1 MSATG
6 TPEIPH
12 CSAFGNNRSPNVRLT
27 AMSGIVAVSAVNG
40 SLVNHCAPG
49 IAITFD
55 DAHRV
60 ERGTGDGSS
69 RPVPI
74 GRFASCQPVPRISCV
89 TRRPFWAGAP
99 ARVDSPRR
107 LSIMDDQCTCGGRR
121 VRRPTPRP
129 STTGDDGIRL
139 NRIRRTSSP
148 RLSPRR
154 TSACHREAV
163 VRFVS
168 VDSLWMGDSRPWVC
182 HPREFP
188 TREARE
194 RGRTS
199 RRRGVTRS
207 ALRRVADRSPLH
219 PWVVLSRA

>member
-6 TPEIPH
+6 TPEVPH

-40 SLVNHCAPG
+40 SPVNHCAPG

-107 LSIMDDQCTCGGRR
+107 LSIMDGQCTCGGRSCIAA
-121 VRRPTPRP
+121 PDAP
-129 STTGDDGIRL
+129 SIDD
-139 NRIRRTSSP
+139 
-148 RLSPRR
+148 
-154 TSACHREAV
+154 
-163 VRFVS
+163 
-168 VDSLWMGDSRPWVC
+168 
-182 HPREFP
+182 
-188 TREARE
+188 
-194 RGRTS
+194 RGRWNSAQQDSENIIASTEPEANQRVPPRGRGPLCQRRLVVDGRLAAMGLPSARISHSRGSRTRKNVSSS
-199 RRRGVTRS
+199 RRYAIGAPTGG
-207 ALRRVADRSPLH
+207 
-219 PWVVLSRA
+219 